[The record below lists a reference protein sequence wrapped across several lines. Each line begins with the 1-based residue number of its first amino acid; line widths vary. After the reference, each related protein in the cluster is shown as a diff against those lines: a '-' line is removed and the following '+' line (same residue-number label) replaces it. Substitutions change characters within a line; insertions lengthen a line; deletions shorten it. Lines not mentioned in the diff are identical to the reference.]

1 MNRITHTYIATIL
14 FIIIPSLVGFSQEG
28 KPTSSWTLKDC
39 IDYARKNNI
48 QVQSARVNQKS
59 SSVDL
64 LEAKAQLFPSLTFN
78 SSQGWGHQKI
88 EQTDGKFKSQSAY
101 TGSYTLNSG
110 LTLYNGGKLTRSI
123 RKQEITNKAQGY
135 QVNMAENDIE
145 IAVTEAYLQILYANE
160 SLKTNRQTL
169 ETSAAQLARG
179 KELLDAG
186 SIAKSDCAQ
195 IEAQYSNDQYNVT
208 MAENTLA
215 LNKLQLKQLLELE
228 PTDSF
233 DIYFPELDNSQV
245 LSLVPSLGE
254 VYRIALETM
263 PEMKNSLLNVESAQ
277 LEEKIA
283 AGNRLPSVSFSAS
296 VSTNHDSDSDHSFSK
311 QINNRLNE
319 NLGINISIPIS
330 RNRQTKSAVEKAK
343 LQTET
348 ARLEELNTRK
358 ELWKTI
364 ETLHQNVTASQSRYL
379 AATNSVES
387 ATMSYN
393 LVQEQFNAGMK
404 NTVELLTEKNNY
416 LSALQEQIQAKFEA
430 ILSLKLLNFYQNHP
444 IEL

>member
-1 MNRITHTYIATIL
+1 MNIQTNIATIL
-14 FIIIPSLVGFSQEG
+14 FIIIPSLVGFSQE
-28 KPTSSWTLKDC
+28 KPTSSWNLKDC
-39 IDYARKNNI
+39 IDYARENNI
-48 QVQSARVNQKS
+48 QVQSAKVTRQSAN
-59 SSVDL
+59 VDL
-64 LEAKAQLFPSLTFN
+64 LQAKAQLFPSLTFS
-78 SSQGWGHQKI
+78 SSQGWGHQKT
-88 EQTDGKFKSQSAY
+88 EQTNGKFKSQSAY

-110 LTLYNGGKLTRSI
+110 LTIYNGGKLTRSI
-123 RKQEITNKAQGY
+123 RQQQITNTAQEY

-169 ETSAAQLARG
+169 ETSAAQLARS
-179 KELLDAG
+179 KELLAAG
-186 SIAKSDCAQ
+186 SIAASDYAQ

-208 MAENTLA
+208 MAENTLT

-233 DIYFPELDNSQV
+233 EVYFPELEDTQV
-245 LSLVPSLGE
+245 LTPAPSLME
-254 VYRIALETM
+254 VYQVALETM
-263 PEMKNSLLNVESAQ
+263 PEMKNSQLNVESSQ

-283 AGNRLPSVSFSAS
+283 AGDRLPNISLSAS
-296 VSTNHDSDSDHSFSK
+296 VGTNHDSKSDHSFSK
-311 QINNRLNE
+311 QLNNRLNE
-319 NLGINISIPIS
+319 NVGINISIPIS
-330 RNRQTKSAVEKAK
+330 KNRQIKSAVEKAK

-358 ELWKTI
+358 ELWKTV
-364 ETLHQNVTASQSRYL
+364 ETLHQNVISAQSRYV
-379 AATNSVES
+379 AATNSVKS
-387 ATMSYN
+387 ASMSYN

-430 ILSLKLLNFYQNHP
+430 ILSLKLLNFYRNQP
-444 IEL
+444 IEI

>member
-1 MNRITHTYIATIL
+1 MNIQTNIATIL
-14 FIIIPSLVGFSQEG
+14 FIIIPSLVGFSQE

-48 QVQSARVNQKS
+48 QVQSAKVSQQS
-59 SSVDL
+59 SNVDL
-64 LEAKAQLFPSLTFN
+64 LQAKAQLFPSLTFS
-78 SSQGWGHQKI
+78 SSQGWGHQKT
-88 EQTDGKFKSQSAY
+88 EQTNGKFKSQSAY
-101 TGSYTLNSG
+101 TGSYTLNGG
-110 LTLYNGGKLTRSI
+110 LTIYNGSKLNRSI
-123 RKQEITNKAQGY
+123 RQQQITNEAQGY

-160 SLKTNRQTL
+160 SLKTNKQTL
-169 ETSAAQLARG
+169 ETSAAQLARS
-179 KELLDAG
+179 KELLAAG
-186 SIAKSDCAQ
+186 SIAPSDYAQ
-195 IEAQYSNDQYNVT
+195 IQAQYSNDQYNVT
-208 MAENTLA
+208 TAENTLA

-233 DIYFPELDNSQV
+233 EIYFPELEDSHV
-245 LSLVPSLGE
+245 LTPAPALAE
-254 VYRIALETM
+254 VYQIALETM
-263 PEMKNSLLNVESAQ
+263 PEMKNSQLNVESAQ

-283 AGNRLPSVSFSAS
+283 AGDRLPSISLSAS
-296 VSTNHDSDSDHSFSK
+296 VSTNHDSESDYSFSK

-319 NLGINISIPIS
+319 NVGINISIPIS
-330 RNRQTKSAVEKAK
+330 KNRQIKSAIEKAK

-358 ELWKTI
+358 ELWKTV
-364 ETLHQNVTASQSRYL
+364 ETLHQNVISAQSRYV
-379 AATNSVES
+379 AAKNSVKS

-393 LVQEQFNAGMK
+393 LVQAQFDAGMK

-430 ILSLKLLNFYQNHP
+430 ILSLKLLNFYRNQP
-444 IEL
+444 IEI

>member
-1 MNRITHTYIATIL
+1 MNIQTNIATIL
-14 FIIIPSLVGFSQEG
+14 FIIIPSLVGFSQE
-28 KPTSSWTLKDC
+28 KPTSSWNLKDC

-48 QVQSARVNQKS
+48 QVQSAKVTQQSAN
-59 SSVDL
+59 VDL
-64 LEAKAQLFPSLTFN
+64 LQAKAQLFPSLTFS
-78 SSQGWGHQKI
+78 SSQGWGHQKT
-88 EQTDGKFKSQSAY
+88 EQTDGKFKSQNAY
-101 TGSYTLNSG
+101 TGSYTLNG
-110 LTLYNGGKLTRSI
+110 RLTIYNGGKLTRSI
-123 RKQEITNKAQGY
+123 RQQQITNTAQEY

-169 ETSAAQLARG
+169 ETSAAQLARS
-179 KELLDAG
+179 KELLAAG
-186 SIAKSDCAQ
+186 SIAASDYAQ

-208 MAENTLA
+208 MAENTLT

-233 DIYFPELDNSQV
+233 DVYFPELEDTQV
-245 LSLVPSLGE
+245 LTPAPSLLE
-254 VYRIALETM
+254 VYQIALETM
-263 PEMKNSLLNVESAQ
+263 PEMKNSQLNVESAQ

-283 AGNRLPSVSFSAS
+283 AGDRLPSISLNAS
-296 VSTNHDSDSDHSFSK
+296 VGTNHDSESDHSFSK
-311 QINNRLNE
+311 QLNNRLNE
-319 NLGINISIPIS
+319 NVGINISIPIS
-330 RNRQTKSAVEKAK
+330 KNRQIKSAVEKAK

-358 ELWKTI
+358 ELWKTV
-364 ETLHQNVTASQSRYL
+364 ETLHQNVISAQSRYV
-379 AATNSVES
+379 AATNSVKS

-393 LVQEQFNAGMK
+393 LVQAQFDAGMK

-430 ILSLKLLNFYQNHP
+430 ILSLKLLNFYRNQP
-444 IEL
+444 IEI